1 VHGQVTRHRK
11 ARRGTA
17 ALLGAL
23 ALVATACGQK
33 AGVHTLA
40 ARTELGGT
48 GGGGDAGLGSGTD
61 AQSAAGGTA
70 QGAAAGGA
78 AGRSASGTGG
88 STAGGQK
95 ASSGAAAAGGGGA
108 QGAGDTTGVTAD
120 TITVGVHGPVTGAA
134 PFPATSFDNGKDVY
148 FNFVNGKGGVVGRK
162 VKIVFAD
169 DGYNPSQ
176 AVSVCKKM
184 VQQDHVFMLIGLG
197 GTDQIVACSQY
208 AASVGVP
215 YVSEGTAEQ
224 ALRTLSNYFGL
235 SMSYKAQGPLLAQ
248 YMKNVLHVTRVGM
261 IRANTANFDDGHAA
275 FLDAAKQ
282 QGLQVTFDRAIDKNA
297 DSQTAFSTGGSIC
310 GNRANAPEAVYPL
323 LSPTIFVQ
331 IVAGANA
338 QACNPIW
345 SGVGITQGL
354 NTAAAAVCAAAPT
367 TKAHFFSPFPGLNV
381 DDQVDPDYNR
391 AYQQQH
397 GQAGDDIG
405 WGIWG
410 LEKLTSA
417 LLSAPGRNLSR
428 QSFISASSGKSYS
441 TGVWPTVNFAPSHFG
456 GTAVHVLQLDCGK
469 QQYVS
474 EQMNKSSF

>member
-1 VHGQVTRHRK
+1 MTRSHRV
-11 ARRGTA
+11 AT
-17 ALLGAL
+17 ALLCAG

-33 AGVHTLA
+33 VGVHTLA
-40 ARTELGGT
+40 ARSGSAGGASGADAGQSLSADTQSGT
-48 GGGGDAGLGSGTD
+48 GSAQGAGAGASG
-61 AQSAAGGTA
+61 QSGAPAGGA
-70 QGAAAGGA
+70 NGIGPAGAARAAAAGGA
-78 AGRSASGTGG
+78 AQGG
-88 STAGGQK
+88 SD
-95 ASSGAAAAGGGGA
+95 S
-108 QGAGDTTGVTAD
+108 TGVSAD

-134 PFPATSFDNGKDVY
+134 PFPATSFSNGKDVY
-148 FNFVNGKGGVVGRK
+148 FNFINNKGGVAGRK
-162 VKIVFAD
+162 VKVVFED

-176 AVSVCKKM
+176 AVAACKKM
-184 VQQDHVFMLIGLG
+184 VQDDHVFMLVGLG

-208 AASVGVP
+208 AAGVGVP

-261 IRANTANFDDGHAA
+261 VRANTANFDDGHAA
-275 FLDAAKQ
+275 FLDAAQKL
-282 QGLQVTFDRAIDKNA
+282 GLQVTFDRAIDKNA
-297 DSQTAFSTGGSIC
+297 DSQTAFSAGGSIC
-310 GNRANAPEAVYPL
+310 SNRATAPEAMYPL
-323 LSPTIFVQ
+323 LAPTIFVQ
-331 IVAGANA
+331 VVAGANA
-338 QACNPIW
+338 QACNPVW

-354 NTAAAAVCAAAPT
+354 NTVAAAVCAAAPT
-367 TKAHFFSPFPGLNV
+367 TKAHFFSPFPALNV

-410 LEKLTSA
+410 LEKLITA
-417 LLSAPGRNLSR
+417 MLAAPGHNLSR
-428 QSFISASSGKSYS
+428 QAFISASNGKSYA
-441 TGVWPTVNFAPSHFG
+441 TGVWPTVNFAASHFG
-456 GTAVHVLQLDCGK
+456 GTAVHVLQLDCTK